1 MSTDNRRIGR
11 VVSVTGPQVICLL
24 DKMDKS
30 DPRAEFPSIEVGAM
44 VKIYVHQLTLVGLV
58 RAVSIPMPSMDGNA
72 DELMMAELELLGE
85 IAIGTEA
92 NANRYRRGVSF
103 FPSLGSEI
111 YLTTNEDIQAV
122 YASPGAH
129 TANIGHVHQQK
140 ALPAFVKIDDL
151 LGKHFAVL
159 GTTGC
164 GKSCAVTVILK
175 ALLRENSNSRILLLD
190 PHNEY
195 ASAFGDEAQRLDPVD
210 SLEVPHWLFNF
221 EELCAVVIKDDELR
235 SAQTSLLAE
244 AIIASKLKPL
254 AGVMAFPI
262 TVDTPTPYSMAD
274 VIAYIQQAQGKLTR
288 AEPVPVF
295 ARLVSRLKNL
305 IGDSRYSF
313 MFGHAAATADMRSVL
328 SRLFRIPIDG
338 KAITITDLS
347 GIPSEILNV
356 VVSVLCRMAL
366 DFALWSDRSFPMV
379 IVCEEAHRY
388 APHDNSLGFEP
399 TKRALTRIA
408 KEGRK
413 YGVSLCIVSQRPS
426 DIARD
431 ILSECNTIFA
441 LRMNN
446 QADQDLIRAMMT
458 DSGQGLLEFLPSLRT
473 GEAITIG
480 EGVSVPLRLIFSTL
494 PANEMPRGKTASFS
508 SAWHGEPPD
517 PKIVSQVIDRWRN
530 LRKHNVLTRKIG

>member
-1 MSTDNRRIGR
+1 MSDDVRRIGR

-24 DKMDKS
+24 DKVEKS
-30 DPRAEFPSIEVGAM
+30 ESPTDLPSVEVGTM
-44 VKIYVHQLTLVGLV
+44 VKICAHQLTLLGMV
-58 RAVSIPMPSMDGNA
+58 RAVSIPMPSMDGSA

-85 IAIGTEA
+85 IEIGTDVT
-92 NANRYRRGVSF
+92 ANRYRRGVSF
-103 FPSLGSEI
+103 FPSLGSAI
-111 YLTTNEDIQAV
+111 YPTTNDDVQTV
-122 YASPGAH
+122 YASPGSH

-140 ALPAFVKIDDL
+140 ALPAYVKTDDL

-175 ALLRENSNSRILLLD
+175 ALLRENPNSRILLLD

-195 ASAFGDEAQRLDPVD
+195 ASAFGEDAQRLDPVD
-210 SLEVPHWLFNF
+210 SLELPHWLFNF
-221 EELCAVVIKDDELR
+221 EEICAVVIGDDELR
-235 SAQTSLLAE
+235 SAQISLLAE
-244 AIIASKLKPL
+244 AIVSSKLKFL
-254 AGVMAFPI
+254 AGKLAFPI
-262 TVDTPTPYSMAD
+262 TVDTPTPYSLAD

-295 ARLVSRLKNL
+295 ARLASRLKNL
-305 IGDSRYSF
+305 AGDSRYSF
-313 MFGHAAATADMRSVL
+313 MFGHAAVTADMKGVL
-328 SRLFRIPIDG
+328 SRLFRIPIGG
-338 KAITITDLS
+338 KSITITDLS

-366 DFALWSDRSFPMV
+366 DFALWSDRAFPIL

-388 APHDNSLGFEP
+388 APHANGLGFEP

-446 QADQDLIRAMMT
+446 QADQELIRAMMT

-508 SAWHGEPPD
+508 SAWHSESLD
-517 PKIVSQVIDRWRN
+517 TKIVSQVIDRWRN
-530 LRKHNVLTRKIG
+530 LRKHDALTRKTG